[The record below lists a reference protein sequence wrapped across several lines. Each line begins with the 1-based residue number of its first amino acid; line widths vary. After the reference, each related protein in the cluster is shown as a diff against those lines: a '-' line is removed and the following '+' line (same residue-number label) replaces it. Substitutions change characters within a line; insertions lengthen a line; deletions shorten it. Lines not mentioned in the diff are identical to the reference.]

1 MSDTQRRIDELEGF
15 WVSEEAD
22 RTLHIGFEDAETV
35 YFDLFD
41 SDKAACVAEGN
52 RCLVTILLNLRTG
65 TVEVG
70 GGDDER

>member
-15 WVSEEAD
+15 WVSEETD
-22 RTLHIGFEDAETV
+22 RTLHIGFEEAGIV
-35 YFDLFD
+35 YLDLFD

-52 RCLVTILLNLRTG
+52 CCLTTVLLNLRTG
-65 TVEVG
+65 AVKIE